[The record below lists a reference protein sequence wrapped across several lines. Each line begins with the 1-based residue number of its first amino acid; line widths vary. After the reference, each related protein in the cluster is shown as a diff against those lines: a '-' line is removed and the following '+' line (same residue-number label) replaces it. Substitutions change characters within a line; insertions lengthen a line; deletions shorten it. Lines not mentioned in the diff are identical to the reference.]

1 MKRILLSALVAGVI
15 GSVAAMVVVADPP
28 RPANE
33 PKRLQRYDPTGR
45 ELQPGKDPVKPAA
58 DVPVRKKARFEL
70 YQETSPGFKCE
81 IEVVFDPRV
90 YPYKILSGTITGSFG
105 GPWRITEGTFGPRL
119 LIKATNGTGTP
130 HQAEDVVIQGAAVHP
145 SGYTGTYDFSPNG
158 SAFGFKHNTLLTGFS
173 DP

>member
-1 MKRILLSALVAGVI
+1 MKRILLSALVAGLI

-28 RPANE
+28 SPANE

-70 YQETSPGFKCE
+70 YHLTSPGFKCE
-81 IEVVFDPRV
+81 IVFDPRV

-105 GPWRITEGTFGPRL
+105 EWRIREGTFGPRL
-119 LIKATNGTGTP
+119 LIKARGTGTP
-130 HQAEDVVIQGAAVHP
+130 GLA
-145 SGYTGTYDFSPNG
+145 DFM
-158 SAFGFKHNTLLTGFS
+158 
-173 DP
+173 